1 MQNAKAE
8 LDSCLEVIDA
18 LKEKENEYLNL
29 INDYE
34 KEKECYAEHVCQIYV
49 FLWISS
55 SQSIFNISSVMHSV
69 LIYILSFEFNILG
82 FNSV

>member
-34 KEKECYAEHVCQIYV
+34 KEKECYAEHVCQFYV
-49 FLWISS
+49 FM
-55 SQSIFNISSVMHSV
+55 N
-69 LIYILSFEFNILG
+69 SFVTKYF
-82 FNSV
+82 

>member
-8 LDSCLEVIDA
+8 LESCLEVIDA

-34 KEKECYAEHVCQIYV
+34 KEKECYAEHVCQLCVYEYHHNRI
-49 FLWISS
+49 FLLLQCNIF
-55 SQSIFNISSVMHSV
+55 IFNCCLNFEFSFVYNSSVQ
-69 LIYILSFEFNILG
+69 
-82 FNSV
+82 

>member
-8 LDSCLEVIDA
+8 LESCLEVIDA

-34 KEKECYAEHVCQIYV
+34 KEKECYAEHVCQLCVY
-49 FLWISS
+49 
-55 SQSIFNISSVMHSV
+55 
-69 LIYILSFEFNILG
+69 
-82 FNSV
+82 